1 MTSSCWERSLRF
13 EVGAGAKLCYKDA
26 VPETLILILFV
37 ALLILALGLP
47 LLVGPDSLVP
57 DIVAFGI
64 LTVVVLGFAWGTGAW
79 WILLPILALVAF
91 VVWLERGGDRQ
102 APENG
107 SGGGNG
113 WTSRTTLRFRL
124 WRAANRLQ
132 LALIACVLAFSATGF
147 ALTAVM
153 PLIAWMVVAMV
164 AAAAFRFSFY
174 RACRHDRR
182 TLAGAAEAMETVA

>member
-1 MTSSCWERSLRF
+1 M
-13 EVGAGAKLCYKDA
+13 
-26 VPETLILILFV
+26 PETLILILFI
-37 ALLILALGLP
+37 ALLTLALGLP

-57 DIVAFGI
+57 DIVSLGI

-91 VVWLERGGDRQ
+91 VAGLERCGDRQ
-102 APENG
+102 APQNG
-107 SGGGNG
+107 SAGRIG
-113 WTSRTTLRFRL
+113 WTNRTTLCFRL

-147 ALTAVM
+147 GLTAVTPM
-153 PLIAWMVVAMV
+153 IAWMVVTMA

-174 RACRHDRR
+174 CACRHDRR
-182 TLAGAAEAMETVA
+182 TLAGGAEAIETVA